1 MPVRNKN
8 LIVIILSAVALAS
21 VVAYYQSQL
30 QAERAG
36 ALRQEASRRQ
46 SEQTLQQELK
56 RANAALSALQDAQA
70 KAAEA
75 LASER
80 GSAGSLQQK
89 LEAAVTENAQ
99 LAAQVRES
107 GEKVNMLTDEA
118 KKLADTAAG
127 LEREKASLMA
137 DITRLRQNFEMVQSV
152 RLRLQQA
159 EQSLAELGLKPGKED
174 LVRMQLEQLI
184 AQLDQINTFLLA
196 VRDRGLPGGAAAA
209 AVPAAPA
216 VSRLTVEDELKI
228 RDELKLLRGQVE
240 LLAKDNN
247 VLKEKYRLAEETLG
261 RSTRDSGER
270 EEKIFALE
278 RKLIETE
285 NNLSAL
291 RERYAG
297 MERDTA
303 LLREKLVSSELE
315 KENLRVKLSQTT
327 SELDDL
333 RAKFLSLLGRISG
346 LFSSADDQ
354 AAGRARVGVELIPQK
369 GGR

>member
-1 MPVRNKN
+1 MPVRNKS
-8 LIVIILSAVALAS
+8 LMVIMLSGVALAA

-30 QAERAG
+30 QSERAD
-36 ALRQEASRRQ
+36 ALRQEESRRQ

-56 RANAALSALQDAQA
+56 RTNAALSALHDAQEKA
-70 KAAEA
+70 KEA

-80 GSAGSLQQK
+80 DSAGSLQQQ
-89 LEAAVTENAQ
+89 LEAAVGENAR
-99 LAAQVRES
+99 LAAQVKQS
-107 GEKVNMLTDEA
+107 SEKVSMLGDEA

-137 DITRLRQNFEMVQSV
+137 DIARLRQNFEMVQSV
-152 RLRLQQA
+152 RLRLQQS

-196 VRDRGLPGGAAAA
+196 VRDRGLPGAAA
-209 AVPAAPA
+209 AVAAA
-216 VSRLTVEDELKI
+216 SAASRLTVEDELKI

-240 LLAKDNN
+240 LLAKDNA

-261 RSTRDSGER
+261 RSTRDSSER
-270 EEKIFALE
+270 EEKIFMLE

-303 LLREKLVSSELE
+303 LLREKYVASELE
-315 KENLRVKLSQTT
+315 KESLRVKLSQTT